1 VSIIIAGT
9 GYVGLVTGAC
19 LCEVGHSVVCVDID
33 ESRIK
38 QLSSG
43 EIPFYEPGL
52 KALVESG
59 LTSGRLAFTAS
70 LQEGYRRSKQDR
82 TLSAPMVM
90 IAVGTPPNDDGSANV
105 DGVLN
110 VGRQIGA
117 VIDEYTVVVSK
128 STVPVGTCEQL
139 EQALLAAG
147 LERSAFDVVS
157 NPEFLKEGAAIEDF
171 MRPSRIIIGTDS
183 PAATRIMMELYRPFN
198 MNRDRVLRMTPRA
211 SELTKYAANA
221 LLATKISFMNEVANL
236 CDEIGVDIENVRLGI
251 GSDPRIGH
259 AFIYAGAGY
268 GGSCFPKD
276 VRALVHAA
284 KSNGVDPLLL
294 DATHL
299 RNQAQKHYL
308 VRRVKEHFADDLS
321 GRVFAVWGLSFKP
334 GTDDVREAPSIEV
347 VRGLLDAGATVRA
360 FDPVAAAAFAKRLSE
375 ERVDCSRF
383 SVVPDK
389 YQALEGADALL
400 LVTEWKEFRSPDF
413 SRMKALLKQSV
424 IFDGRNQYDA
434 ARLLAE
440 GWTYS
445 GVGRPA
451 AAFPQGATLPTG

>member
-1 VSIIIAGT
+1 
-9 GYVGLVTGAC
+9 
-19 LCEVGHSVVCVDID
+19 
-33 ESRIK
+33 
-38 QLSSG
+38 
-43 EIPFYEPGL
+43 
-52 KALVESG
+52 
-59 LTSGRLAFTAS
+59 
-70 LQEGYRRSKQDR
+70 
-82 TLSAPMVM
+82 
-90 IAVGTPPNDDGSANV
+90 
-105 DGVLN
+105 
-110 VGRQIGA
+110 
-117 VIDEYTVVVSK
+117 
-128 STVPVGTCEQL
+128 
-139 EQALLAAG
+139 
-147 LERSAFDVVS
+147 
-157 NPEFLKEGAAIEDF
+157 
-171 MRPSRIIIGTDS
+171 
-183 PAATRIMMELYRPFN
+183 
-198 MNRDRVLRMTPRA
+198 
-211 SELTKYAANA
+211 
-221 LLATKISFMNEVANL
+221 MNEVANL

-413 SRMKALLKQSV
+413 SRMKALLKQSFSSTAGISTTLRACLPRAGPTV
-424 IFDGRNQYDA
+424 ASAGRLPRSRR
-434 ARLLAE
+434 ARRC
-440 GWTYS
+440 
-445 GVGRPA
+445 RPGSA
-451 AAFPQGATLPTG
+451 LGARRGLVRHNPGTCAS